1 MLDGIKLLIE
11 RMDQYPEEFFGD
23 LSFRW
28 SDIMQDI
35 SKHGPEFLEQEDIL
49 LLSNKVKEVRR
60 KELNAKIVEE
70 IASGARLQVAQERQS
85 KANIYTT
92 QGSTALRGAS
102 YAAQGG
108 SFGSAIA
115 RSEGN
120 QVWWSGN
127 VPGVGSA
134 DYQGVVGSADYQ
146 GVIDKTVRD
155 MIERGQ
161 DNATIQS
168 IRAQNAMLEEQLKAA
183 EYEIAQRDAQRDA
196 ERARS
201 QAYKKRSNQNWK

>member
-1 MLDGIKLLIE
+1 MQDGIKLLIE

-28 SDIMQDI
+28 TEIMQDI
-35 SKHGPEFLEQEDIL
+35 AKHGPEFLDEEDIL
-49 LLSNKVKEVRR
+49 MLNKKVKEIRR

-70 IASGARLQVAQERQS
+70 IASGTRLRVAQERQA
-85 KANIYTT
+85 KAGVYTT
-92 QGSTALRGAS
+92 QGSLSPRGAN
-102 YAAQGG
+102 AAQGA

-127 VPGVGSA
+127 VPGTMGT
-134 DYQGVVGSADYQ
+134 DYQRPEKHRTLMDEGIHDL
-146 GVIDKTVRD
+146 
-155 MIERGQ
+155 IERGK
-161 DNATIQS
+161 DKATIQN
-168 IRAQNAMLEEQLKAA
+168 IRAANAALEKKLQAA
-183 EYEIAQRDAQRDA
+183 KDEIARRDSARAQ
-196 ERARS
+196 S

>member
-11 RMDQYPEEFFGD
+11 RMDQCPEEFFGD

-28 SDIMQDI
+28 ADIMQDI

-70 IASGARLQVAQERQS
+70 IASGARLQVARERQV
-85 KANIYTT
+85 KANIYAT
-92 QGSTALRGAS
+92 QGSTALKGAS

-108 SFGSAIA
+108 AFGSAIA

-120 QVWWSGN
+120 QVWWSGA
-127 VPGVGSA
+127 VPGVSSA

-146 GVIDKTVRD
+146 GVIDKTVHD

-161 DNATIQS
+161 DNATIQN

-183 EYEIAQRDAQRDA
+183 EYEIAQRDAF
-196 ERARS
+196 RARS